1 MGKAMSLHIQFLG
14 QPSIRFDDSA
24 VNLSSGRPLALL
36 AYLLVTKKSHRRE
49 HLIDLLFDGPDD
61 PRAALRWT
69 LTKIRKAIGDEYI
82 VSERGEISF
91 NFESN
96 FWLDVSAFEAGEIE
110 LFQGDLLEGLY
121 LRHAIRFEEWL
132 LFERQRIRGQY
143 QAGMEKQLEL
153 HQRQGEYAAVVI
165 TAQQLLK
172 LDNLRE
178 DWHRS
183 LMEAYAR
190 LGKRTTALDQ
200 FELCR
205 QALRTEWD
213 MDPAPETLAL
223 AKAIQDGRI
232 SSQVSR
238 MENGTSPPKASSS
251 QKQAV
256 EPVEA
261 GEARPRTDFSSR
273 NLALIGV
280 LSLVVLLLIASIR
293 FINQGQNTA
302 GDESPIAGSG
312 AQIESDPQALAG
324 TEVSI
329 IGNYN
334 EDLLNLFNQSMVP
347 LQERTG
353 INVIF
358 ISDGD
363 QFIAKSLRG
372 EDMPDI
378 VMLPQPGRLFELEK
392 EGKIIDLKT
401 FMDDDYLQQQ
411 YPEAY
416 LDLATLDGKML
427 GVWFSVGLK
436 SLVWYPSQA
445 FKAKGY
451 EVPETWDELMALSDQ
466 IVADGGTP
474 WCIAINDF
482 DGLRWVGTDW
492 VEDILLR
499 TAPPETYDAWVR
511 HELPFNSPE
520 IRRVFEI
527 MGQIWLN
534 EDYVYGGVANIPSEY
549 YQDNPTHLF
558 EDPPGCYLHK
568 QASFAPLFFPPGV
581 RYGEDYDFFYLP
593 PIDPEFGKPVL
604 GSGDI
609 VAMLNDRPEVRE
621 VMRYFTT
628 PESAKVM
635 IEHGGFLNPHRGT
648 PIEWFPTTADLR
660 FAQIILSA
668 DSYRFD
674 GSDLMPEEVGMDAFF
689 RGIHAWVEG
698 VDLDT
703 VLQQIDDSWPF

>member
-1 MGKAMSLHIQFLG
+1 MSLHIQFLG
-14 QPSIRFDDSA
+14 QPSIRFDGSA

-82 VSERGEISF
+82 LSDREEISF

-96 FWLDVSAFEAGEIE
+96 FWLDVSAFEEGEIE
-110 LFQGDLLEGLY
+110 LFQGDFLEGLY
-121 LRHAIRFEEWL
+121 LRNAIRFEEWL

-190 LGKRTTALDQ
+190 LGKRATALDQ

-223 AKAIQDGRI
+223 AEAIQNGRI

-238 MENGTSPPKASSS
+238 MENGTSQPKASSS

-256 EPVEA
+256 ESVEA
-261 GEARPRTDFSSR
+261 GEARPHTDFPSR

-293 FINQGQNTA
+293 FINKGQNTA

-312 AQIESDPQALAG
+312 AQIESDPQAFAG

-347 LQERTG
+347 LR
-353 INVIF
+353 N
-358 ISDGD
+358 
-363 QFIAKSLRG
+363 
-372 EDMPDI
+372 
-378 VMLPQPGRLFELEK
+378 
-392 EGKIIDLKT
+392 
-401 FMDDDYLQQQ
+401 
-411 YPEAY
+411 
-416 LDLATLDGKML
+416 
-427 GVWFSVGLK
+427 
-436 SLVWYPSQA
+436 
-445 FKAKGY
+445 
-451 EVPETWDELMALSDQ
+451 
-466 IVADGGTP
+466 
-474 WCIAINDF
+474 
-482 DGLRWVGTDW
+482 
-492 VEDILLR
+492 
-499 TAPPETYDAWVR
+499 APV
-511 HELPFNSPE
+511 
-520 IRRVFEI
+520 
-527 MGQIWLN
+527 
-534 EDYVYGGVANIPSEY
+534 
-549 YQDNPTHLF
+549 
-558 EDPPGCYLHK
+558 
-568 QASFAPLFFPPGV
+568 
-581 RYGEDYDFFYLP
+581 
-593 PIDPEFGKPVL
+593 
-604 GSGDI
+604 
-609 VAMLNDRPEVRE
+609 
-621 VMRYFTT
+621 
-628 PESAKVM
+628 
-635 IEHGGFLNPHRGT
+635 
-648 PIEWFPTTADLR
+648 
-660 FAQIILSA
+660 
-668 DSYRFD
+668 
-674 GSDLMPEEVGMDAFF
+674 
-689 RGIHAWVEG
+689 
-698 VDLDT
+698 
-703 VLQQIDDSWPF
+703 